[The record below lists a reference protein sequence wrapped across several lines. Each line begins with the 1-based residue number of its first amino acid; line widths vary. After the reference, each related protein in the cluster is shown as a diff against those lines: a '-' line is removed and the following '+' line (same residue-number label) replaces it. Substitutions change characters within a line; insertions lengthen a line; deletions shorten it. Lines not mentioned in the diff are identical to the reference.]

1 MPHREVVLPDQ
12 RKHDSQDHDPHAAD
26 AARVGVH
33 VALFRLRAAGAARAA
48 DALAAG
54 AGRAAGQGRDAA
66 HLFFVL
72 LTRRRVHKMRP
83 VLVCCPGAARMRS
96 FSRRSACGLGPGA

>member
-26 AARVGVH
+26 AAGVGIDMPF
-33 VALFRLRAAGAARAA
+33 LCFRSAGAAGPA

-54 AGRAAGQGRDAA
+54 AGRAAG
-66 HLFFVL
+66 
-72 LTRRRVHKMRP
+72 
-83 VLVCCPGAARMRS
+83 
-96 FSRRSACGLGPGA
+96 